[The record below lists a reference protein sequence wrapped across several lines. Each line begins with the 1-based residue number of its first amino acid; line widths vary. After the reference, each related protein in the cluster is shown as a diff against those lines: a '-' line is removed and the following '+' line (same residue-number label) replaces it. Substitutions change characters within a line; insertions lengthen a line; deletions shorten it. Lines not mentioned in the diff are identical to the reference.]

1 MCERRVVCIIVHK
14 YIQDTH
20 AHKLVLY
27 ISFVEVHTYTDIKSI
42 GLGQS
47 LIDTSGQVHRSV
59 LTEVSIIQL

>member
-1 MCERRVVCIIVHK
+1 MCLCTLYCT

-27 ISFVEVHTYTDIKSI
+27 IYLVEVHTHTDIECV